1 MKIKKGRVAI
11 INLCKYC
18 INSYVKINREPCCSC
33 IKDNKD
39 NFDYKNFK
47 RKEIRKVK

>member
-1 MKIKKGRVAI
+1 MKVKKERTAI

-18 INSYVKINREPCCSC
+18 VYSYRKINIEPCCSC

-39 NFDYKNFK
+39 YFNYKNFK
-47 RKEIRKVK
+47 RKEIGR